1 MSAKADYSQWWH
13 MPAIPALEKLR
24 HEGESELEVGQVSRR
39 EVRPART
46 RSQREGSRKHLLK
59 NSPGFTEHVF

>member
-24 HEGESELEVGQVSRR
+24 HEGESELEVGAGLQKGGKTS
-39 EVRPART
+39 
-46 RSQREGSRKHLLK
+46 
-59 NSPGFTEHVF
+59 